1 MATHGHSFGRLGPW
15 RIAGW
20 SLAALIL
27 LLPLIAMR
35 FTDEVNWT
43 GFDFLFA
50 GVLIGGVGLL
60 FELAV
65 RTSRSVPYRVAVALA
80 LAAAFLLIWANGAV
94 GMIGDEDNPYNLL
107 FGIALLVALLGSALA
122 RFRPAGMALAMAAA
136 SLVQIGVALGGLS
149 ADLRGAVFSI
159 VLAIPWLL
167 SVALFQ
173 AAAKRATP

>member
-1 MATHGHSFGRLGPW
+1 MATHGNSLGGLGPW

-43 GFDFLFA
+43 ASDFLFA

-65 RTSRSVPYRVAVALA
+65 RSSRNLAFRAGAALA
-80 LAAAFLLIWANGAV
+80 LGVSFLIVWANAAV

-107 FGIALLVALLGSALA
+107 FGVVLLIALLGSALA
-122 RFRPAGMALAMAAA
+122 RLRPAGMALTMGAAGIVHLA
-136 SLVQIGVALGGLS
+136 IALGGLS
-149 ADLRGAVFSI
+149 TDQHGATMSALF
-159 VLAIPWLL
+159 AGPWLL
-167 SVALFQ
+167 AALLFR
-173 AAAKRATP
+173 AAAKETAR